1 MSMDYTVRQVY
12 NDVISRVTQTEADW
26 KAICKL
32 TGQIYRYEFD
42 NILMVYA
49 QRPGATLIAD
59 YDTWKKVRRY
69 VKRGSKGIAIFPSR
83 ALKPNLRYVFDIS
96 DTGGRNVK
104 LTWDLEGD
112 NLSDYL
118 SVLQKR
124 GEIPETGKA
133 DRESQLNVLKAFTKR
148 EISGIIKEDFGE
160 RFAEAVML
168 TGREI
173 TGKENET
180 PEPIAEKLVFN
191 SIFYAVGTR
200 CGFDLS
206 SEELDL
212 GAIVN
217 VRDESCISVLGTLV
231 SDVSCTVLR
240 NMNREITNVERERR
254 MRHGGNGSQ
263 LSRESGRT
271 SVSEYQSRG
280 AGESNHAGEI
290 RDYGERVSGEQ
301 LSSEVQK
308 PQPVRE
314 PLSETERSGGGG
326 RPDDGNAN
334 GEVPEQTQAGESGIH
349 DGNVPDTE
357 AGYDGDRG
365 DRPVR
370 DREPVSLE
378 TKTELNKELNELNS
392 FRTEREAS
400 FKQASLFDY
409 EEIETRDREETEE
422 PVEESE
428 DTPFEAYAIP
438 DEIHQM
444 GVPDAFRFNQKEQ
457 EQEFSAKETAAA
469 AAGNYKIDIYN
480 RETGGPKLRYQWNI
494 EAVRTLKKIES
505 EGRRATREEQA
516 IMERY
521 VGWGGIPQ
529 AFDKQNESWKKEYE
543 ELKGLLSE
551 EEYRDARSTVT
562 TAFYTPPEVA
572 AAVNEALVQF
582 GFQGGNILE
591 PSMGTGHFLELCR
604 NR

>member
-240 NMNREITNVERERR
+240 NMNREIMNVERERR
-254 MRHGGNGSQ
+254 MEAMAVSYHEKADGLLYPNIRAEGPERAITLGKFGIMAKEYLESNYPQRYKS
-263 LSRESGRT
+263 LSRFGNLYPKLKEVEEEADRMMETLMEKYLNRHKPENPESTMEMFRIRKQGMM
-271 SVSEYQSRG
+271 E
-280 AGESNHAGEI
+280 AEEI
-290 RDYGERVSGEQ
+290 V
-301 LSSEVQK
+301 
-308 PQPVRE
+308 
-314 PLSETERSGGGG
+314 LSEI
-326 RPDDGNAN
+326 
-334 GEVPEQTQAGESGIH
+334 V
-349 DGNVPDTE
+349 
-357 AGYDGDRG
+357 
-365 DRPVR
+365 
-370 DREPVSLE
+370 
-378 TKTELNKELNELNS
+378 
-392 FRTEREAS
+392 
-400 FKQASLFDY
+400 
-409 EEIETRDREETEE
+409 
-422 PVEESE
+422 
-428 DTPFEAYAIP
+428 
-438 DEIHQM
+438 
-444 GVPDAFRFNQKEQ
+444 NQ
-457 EQEFSAKETAAA
+457 F
-469 AAGNYKIDIYN
+469 
-480 RETGGPKLRYQWNI
+480 
-494 EAVRTLKKIES
+494 
-505 EGRRATREEQA
+505 
-516 IMERY
+516 
-521 VGWGGIPQ
+521 
-529 AFDKQNESWKKEYE
+529 
-543 ELKGLLSE
+543 
-551 EEYRDARSTVT
+551 
-562 TAFYTPPEVA
+562 
-572 AAVNEALVQF
+572 
-582 GFQGGNILE
+582 
-591 PSMGTGHFLELCR
+591 H
-604 NR
+604 